1 MTVAMTPALLLLG
14 ALSAQAQDL
23 PVEPIPPTAAESPVA
38 PQPVAVSDAAPAT
51 EASSPLH
58 PEPPAL
64 AARLSVVEARLAA
77 VEASLARPIEPIT
90 APAEA
95 SPVDWGAIDGDAREI
110 AVGEE
115 VADAVALRGPIHVR
129 GIVLGDAVALGG
141 DIRVL
146 SGGRVLGDAVSVG
159 GEVTV
164 EPGGEVLGDRVA
176 LSGSSVVPGQTLDR
190 EGDGLVARA
199 ARRLASLL
207 SLAAAGVLILAFWPR
222 HIARIA
228 DTARDRPIWHGL
240 AGVILTGVLG
250 TGAGVL
256 TLTILGIP
264 IALGLVL
271 LLGVAWLLGFV
282 AVCLAIG
289 QRLPGGD
296 GERAPWVTFLGGAA
310 VVGLVSLLPV
320 IGPVFIVVVGLEAVG
335 AALVSR
341 LGNRGDPDAW

>member
-1 MTVAMTPALLLLG
+1 V
-14 ALSAQAQDL
+14 
-23 PVEPIPPTAAESPVA
+23 
-38 PQPVAVSDAAPAT
+38 AAPSGQGAD
-51 EASSPLH
+51 P
-58 PEPPAL
+58 
-64 AARLSVVEARLAA
+64 
-77 VEASLARPIEPIT
+77 
-90 APAEA
+90 
-95 SPVDWGAIDGDAREI
+95 PVDWGAIDGDAREI
-110 AVGEE
+110 EAGDV

-129 GIVLGDAVALGG
+129 GVVRGDAVALGG
-141 DIRVL
+141 DIRVM

-164 EPGGEVLGDRVA
+164 DPGGQVLGDRVA
-176 LSGSSVVPGQTLDR
+176 LSGSSVMPGDALDV
-190 EGDGLVARA
+190 EGDSLVARA

-228 DTARDRPIWHGL
+228 DTARDRPVWYAL

-256 TLTILGIP
+256 TLTVLGIP
-264 IALGLVL
+264 IAMGLVL

-296 GERAPWVTFLGGAA
+296 GDRAPWVTFLGGAA
-310 VVGLVSLLPV
+310 AVSLVSLLPV
-320 IGPVFIVVVGLEAVG
+320 VGPVFLVVVGLEAVG